1 MDRHAST
8 GESLSLP
15 LSVRSGGSFFGSIIR
30 KETKDADRKEA
41 PKGTFGLTTL
51 YEPPSVDVP
60 VADLVFVHGLNGG
73 SQSTWTKG
81 DESNFWPKHWLP
93 NDDAFTDVRIHTFG
107 YHSGLR
113 HESILGIR
121 DFSHSLLGAIQD
133 APTIPRRQSVPLIL
147 VGHSMGGLVI
157 KQALVLAHQLHEFKS
172 LADRICA
179 MFFLGVPHQGAEI
192 AHTLNRVLSL
202 HGVRPFVHEL
212 YPSSSILAA
221 INKDFPYLS
230 KDLRLFSFFETK
242 PMNYGI
248 GKGLIV
254 ERQAAVLNYIN
265 ERRIYLDAN
274 HRDVARFPSVND
286 PSYLTIRNALATLID
301 SLREPFQIQS
311 QPEGDDDET
320 TSETEKEMQ
329 KNIIANFLG
338 VKDAPEGDYM
348 TLDATRLPGSCEWL
362 LQKPTFVEWRETNP
376 SKAFW
381 LQGRPGAGKSV
392 ISSAVISSLRWLT
405 RDCCF
410 FFFVRADK
418 NKSSIKSFL
427 RSMAFQMAMLHPE
440 IRQAILEIIPKWGEG
455 NLEKDDAIVVW
466 RKLFVTGILKIR
478 LKRPQYWV
486 VDALDEANGG
496 SNMITFLSK
505 AKEYWPLGIFVT
517 SRTSIDTHIG
527 PLGLKMEVISNTITE
542 EDNTGDIYLFL
553 ELNYER
559 FPASTSHARKEMA
572 HRILQNSKGCFLWA
586 QLIVKELVQVQTMTQ
601 ANQVI
606 DSNPSDMEALYLRI
620 TKEMSEQRFNQEL
633 VKAILVWAV
642 CSVRPLHLDELQ
654 QAIQTD
660 INDEIGDMERSI
672 SESCGNLV
680 YVDNSRKLQ
689 LLHLTVREFLTKDN
703 IEFGFKVDKS
713 LGHRRLAMVCL
724 DSLLGQNMKRANS
737 STTTKSGTAVQGSQT
752 SPFAEYATDYLFHH
766 LAQTK
771 SYDDELILALTSFL
785 KSTNLLTWIELVAK
799 RSDLRRIYQAGKTIN
814 HILHRR
820 AQSSPPVGLHEERDY
835 MGRCANDL
843 IHLVT
848 KFGKRLITS
857 PYAIFN
863 LIPPFF
869 PESSAIRQQ
878 FCTPRSLTIHG
889 TGAKGWD
896 DCLSTMSYVKPIRPQ
911 MIATSHENMVLGTST
926 GQVIMYDQATFQETA
941 SVDHK
946 ELVSALAYSE
956 SGNMVA
962 MAGPRNVRLWSVTS
976 SSVVHTFRINSLCIA
991 VAFGNN
997 DSVLWAALR
1006 NNVLLCWNVETGDL
1020 HTEPINWTADF
1031 EVQGSELHAR
1041 APQMGVFCM
1050 QMGVLAIV
1058 YRGEDLIIWDLDE
1071 ERVYDIY
1078 EKDTGSRLNGSSKE
1092 VDGIT
1097 SVSDVAFSAT
1107 PEANLIAAAF
1117 SDGDLVVYNMDE
1129 GTVGNTIVAAYPQT
1143 LCCSPD
1149 GRTLACGD
1157 SRGNVILYDFETLR
1171 MLYKIQFQGDAVK
1184 IRSLAFTPDDLR
1196 LIEIRGNQ
1204 CRIWEPSVLL
1214 RQDSDDTSNAVSNST
1229 APLEIEYDVTGTCDI
1244 TAIANAVTLPLV
1256 FCGKEDGAV
1265 YAYDVARD
1273 SQGLRLFVQT
1283 TNCGIIL
1290 LHFDP
1295 LTDILTCCDWASRVT
1310 SRRVSRNLGGDWEIS
1325 NILLDTRPAIK
1336 VSQLLSSSIHRRL
1349 LLSTIEHDT
1358 LWPLDESCE
1367 PVYVNRIAGSDNVSW
1382 VSHSDTHK
1390 LIRVEKNTA
1399 SMFSWTNL
1407 EQLVTISFDSVDP
1420 SVTLSIFPLQHHRFF
1435 ATVTKGRSSRDAQS
1449 AILVWDMND
1458 FSTTEPFPT
1467 VKPAFDLGTLA
1478 VRVEQPIGMINDRF
1492 IFLDQDYWVCS
1503 IDLSHVRDI
1512 SNKHSITT
1520 GSAPGLRASRRQ
1532 SAAGATKEPSSAEPV
1547 IVRHFFVPY
1556 DWISMVTKIQVDIL
1570 ARGEIIFVKR
1580 SELVV
1585 VRRGLEV
1592 SETGPFRSLRGSRQ
1606 MRLPTRPPSSI
1617 VPGRDRHLL

>member
-1 MDRHAST
+1 MDRDSQARPRHAST
-8 GESLSLP
+8 GESLSPP
-15 LSVRSGGSFFGSIIR
+15 LSIRSGGSFFGSIIR
-30 KETKDADRKEA
+30 KESKDVDRKEA
-41 PKGTFGLTTL
+41 PKGSFGLTTL

-107 YHSGLR
+107 YHSGLGR
-113 HESILGIR
+113 ESILGIR
-121 DFSHSLLGAIQD
+121 DFSHSLLGALQD
-133 APTIPRRQSVPLIL
+133 APTMSHRQNVPLIL
-147 VGHSMGGLVI
+147 IGHSMGGLVI
-157 KQALVLAHQLHEFKS
+157 KQALVLAHQLHEFRS

-212 YPSSSILAA
+212 YPSSSILEA
-221 INKDFPYLS
+221 INEHFPYLS
-230 KDLRLFSFFETK
+230 KDLRLFSFFEAK

-254 ERQAAVLNYIN
+254 ERQAAVLNYTN

-286 PSYLTIRNALATLID
+286 PSYLTIRNTLATLID
-301 SLREPFQIQS
+301 SLREQFRIQS

-320 TSETEKEMQ
+320 TSETEKETQ
-329 KNIIANFLG
+329 KNIIAKFLG
-338 VKDAPEGDYM
+338 VEDAPEDDYM

-362 LQKPTFVEWRETNP
+362 LQRSTFVEWRETSP

-381 LQGRPGAGKSV
+381 LRGRPGAGKSV

-418 NKSSIKSFL
+418 NKSSVKSFL
-427 RSMAFQMAMLHPE
+427 KSVAFQMAMLHPE
-440 IRQAILEIIPKWGEG
+440 IRQAILEIIPRWGES

-466 RKLFVTGILKIR
+466 RKLFVAGILKIR

-505 AKEYWPLGIFVT
+505 AQEYWPLGIFVT
-517 SRTSIDTHIG
+517 SRTSIDAHIG
-527 PLGLKMEVISNTITE
+527 PLGLKMEVISDAMTE
-542 EDNTGDIYLFL
+542 EDNTGDISLFL
-553 ELNYER
+553 ERNFER
-559 FPASTSHARKEMA
+559 FPAPTSHARKEMA

-586 QLIVKELVQVQTMTQ
+586 QLVVKELVQVRTLAQ

-633 VKAILVWAV
+633 VKAIL
-642 CSVRPLHLDELQ
+642 
-654 QAIQTD
+654 AIQTD

-689 LLHLTVREFLTKDN
+689 LLHLTVREFLTKEN
-703 IEFGFKVDKS
+703 FEFRFKVDKG
-713 LGHRRLAMVCL
+713 LGHRRLAM
-724 DSLLGQNMKRANS
+724 
-737 STTTKSGTAVQGSQT
+737 
-752 SPFAEYATDYLFHH
+752 
-766 LAQTK
+766 
-771 SYDDELILALTSFL
+771 
-785 KSTNLLTWIELVAK
+785 
-799 RSDLRRIYQAGKTIN
+799 
-814 HILHRR
+814 
-820 AQSSPPVGLHEERDY
+820 
-835 MGRCANDL
+835 
-843 IHLVT
+843 
-848 KFGKRLITS
+848 
-857 PYAIFN
+857 
-863 LIPPFF
+863 
-869 PESSAIRQQ
+869 
-878 FCTPRSLTIHG
+878 
-889 TGAKGWD
+889 
-896 DCLSTMSYVKPIRPQ
+896 
-911 MIATSHENMVLGTST
+911 
-926 GQVIMYDQATFQETA
+926 ETA

-946 ELVSALAYSE
+946 EPVSAMAYSE
-956 SGNMVA
+956 SGSMVA
-962 MAGPRNVRLWSVTS
+962 MAGPRNVRVWSVAS
-976 SSVVHTFRINSLCIA
+976 SSVLHTFRIKSMCIA
-991 VAFGNN
+991 VSFGDH
-997 DSVLWAALR
+997 DSVLWVALR
-1006 NNVLLCWNVETGDL
+1006 NNVLLCWNVETGYL

-1031 EVQGSELHAR
+1031 EVQGSELHTR

-1050 QMGVLAIV
+1050 QMGMLAIV

-1092 VDGIT
+1092 VDGTT
-1097 SVSDVAFSAT
+1097 SVWDVAFSAT
-1107 PEANLIAAAF
+1107 PETNLIAAAF
-1117 SDGDLVVYNMDE
+1117 SDGDLIVYNMDE
-1129 GTVGNTIVAAYPQT
+1129 GTVGHSIVAAYPQT
-1143 LCCSPD
+1143 LCCSHD

-1157 SRGNVILYDFETLR
+1157 SRGNIVLYDFETLK

-1214 RQDSDDTSNAVSNST
+1214 RQDSDDTSDVVSIST
-1229 APLEIEYDVTGTCDI
+1229 APLEIEYDVTGACNI

-1256 FCGKEDGAV
+1256 FVGKEDGAV
-1265 YAYDVARD
+1265 YVYDVARD
-1273 SQGLRLFVQT
+1273 SQGSRLFVQNM
-1283 TNCGIIL
+1283 NCAIIL

-1295 LTDILTCCDWASRVT
+1295 ETDILTCCDSATRVT
-1310 SRRVSRNLGGDWEIS
+1310 SRRVFRNLGGDWEIS
-1325 NILLDTRPAIK
+1325 NILLDTRPARK
-1336 VSQLLSSSIHRRL
+1336 VSQLLSSSNHHRL

-1367 PVYVNRIAGSDNVSW
+1367 PTYVNRIAGSDNS
-1382 VSHSDTHK
+1382 
-1390 LIRVEKNTA
+1390 TA

-1420 SVTLSIFPLQHHRFF
+1420 SVAMSIIPLQHHRFF

-1458 FSTTEPFPT
+1458 FSATEPLPT

-1478 VRVEQPIGMINDRF
+1478 VRVEQPIGMISDRF

-1512 SNKHSITT
+1512 SSKRSITT

-1532 SAAGATKEPSSAEPV
+1532 SEVDATKEPNGAEPV

-1556 DWISMVTKIQVDIL
+1556 DWISMVTKIHVDIL

-1592 SETGPFRSLRGSRQ
+1592 SETGPFRSLRGSHQ
-1606 MRLPTRPPSSI
+1606 MRRLPTRPPLNI
-1617 VPGRDRHLL
+1617 VPGRDRHSM